1 MIATLFII
9 FAFIRAFPWS
19 RKRGRPAL
27 ALTLM
32 PEGGEDHRGDLNQ
45 KGENNNRPRP
55 SISLANNGEAMAPRT
70 RRKSSKFHE
79 VTFSGSVGGG
89 DSDGGGE
96 AINGGNLDVSPSKRH
111 SLSTT
116 TSNSSSAPYRYLS
129 GSSRSRGSRGD
140 CHEYYQLQ
148 QHSSSLSNGNR
159 GNRGLSQRSDTM
171 ATEAEGEEFDVDP
184 MDEDDEDQTYDRET
198 EEFYSNIQDAAG
210 TGSSSRSKR
219 SSLFSRS
226 DSSAT
231 TTSSSGGGT
240 FTGGKRRSAASILS
254 SSMCSDL
261 MTSDRRSSTAT
272 EYSVKSVTTGNNSQR
287 RSSGR
292 IRRYVSR
299 MTIAGA
305 RRRTTGR

>member
-19 RKRGRPAL
+19 RKRNRPAL

-32 PEGGEDHRGDLNQ
+32 PENGGEDQQHEVQDTQ
-45 KGENNNRPRP
+45 KKDNNNRPRP
-55 SISLANNGEAMAPRT
+55 SITLGNGDGMQLPRT

-89 DSDGGGE
+89 DSDE
-96 AINGGNLDVSPSKRH
+96 TVEPSPGKRN
-111 SLSTT
+111 SMST

-129 GSSRSRGSRGD
+129 NSSRSRGSRGE
-140 CHEYYQLQ
+140 CHEYYQLHQ
-148 QHSSSLSNGNR
+148 QPSSSLSNGGSR
-159 GNRGLSQRSDTM
+159 SRSLGQRSDTM
-171 ATEAEGEEFDVDP
+171 ATEAEGEEFEVDP
-184 MDEDDEDQTYDRET
+184 MDEDDEDETYDRET

-210 TGSSSRSKR
+210 TGSSASRSKR

-240 FTGGKRRSAASILS
+240 FTGGGGGKRRSAASILS
-254 SSMCSDL
+254 SSLCSDV
-261 MTSDRRSSTAT
+261 MVSDRRSSTAT
-272 EYSVKSVTTGNNSQR
+272 EYSVRSGTAGNTQR